1 MKVKKEKTVASSVLL
16 ASLASSF
23 SGSLSASAA
32 NPSIIERVK
41 SYGRSTK
48 EWLSDTK
55 NKLKAAGAATA
66 AAMVGG
72 LSNKYVYVKKIP
84 TIRDSEGLIDIAS
97 TARYASQMYWA
108 NPDEFED
115 RIRKEDFFKLYD
127 AYKYGYIPFTSIFGV
142 NEQQEKDFKKKLSF
156 EMERRLN
163 TGELTLYLKSK
174 ILGRSSDDFIKLA
187 PYFVKACVKYDPET
201 SNSVPV
207 FFLGGESGE
216 GKTYGTDLLTEYL
229 SGNKAANRLPLVN
242 ASKEQVDTMING
254 VTKSYKGSDEP
265 PVLYGFQLG
274 NKFTTPVLCDEADKM
289 DKKAVGSLLT
299 PMQDKKATN
308 RYDGSLYKI
317 KAPFIMTGNFKKHE
331 FKEGWN
337 LLLNR
342 GPDKMRTVLS
352 EDLKEFGGE
361 PLVGRMTYIAYYGAQ
376 LYEDKLNIVEMYL
389 KKTQGKSNTPNFY
402 IDSNLSRSDKS
413 KLLGKILDEVMEQKG
428 QDTTRD
434 ISNATCSIAENL
446 LHAQH
451 PYEGSYSGLKIQL
464 SLDAS
469 GNIVT
474 TIL

>member
-1 MKVKKEKTVASSVLL
+1 MKVSIMELRKNRVVASSVLL

-32 NPSIIERVK
+32 KPFLLKRASN
-41 SYGRSTK
+41 
-48 EWLSDTK
+48 WLGDTK
-55 NKLKAAGAATA
+55 NKLKAAGAAAVLA
-66 AAMVGG
+66 ASGYF
-72 LSNKYVYVKKIP
+72 SDKYVYVKKIP
-84 TIRDSEGLIDIAS
+84 TIKDSEGLIDITT

-108 NPDEFED
+108 DPGKFSD
-115 RIRKEDFFKLYD
+115 RIKNEDFYKLYD
-127 AYKYGYIPFTSIFGV
+127 AYKCGYIPFTSIFGV
-142 NEQQEKDFKKKLSF
+142 NEQQEKDFKKKLSS

-187 PYFVKACVKYDPET
+187 PLFVRACINYDPET

-242 ASKEQVDTMING
+242 AGKEQVDTMING

-274 NKFTTPVLCDEADKM
+274 NKMTTPVLCDEADKM
-289 DKKAVGSLLT
+289 DKKAIGSLLT

-308 RYDGSLYKI
+308 RYDGSLYEI
-317 KAPFIMTGNFKKHE
+317 KTPVIMTGNFKKHE

-342 GPDKMRTVLS
+342 GPDNMRTVLS

-402 IDSNLSRSDKS
+402 IDSNLSIKEKS
-413 KLLGKILDEVMEQKG
+413 KLLGQILDKVQEQKG

-434 ISNATCSIAENL
+434 ISNSACSIAEDIL
-446 LHAQH
+446 RKQH
-451 PYEGSYSGLKIQL
+451 PYEGSYSGLKVQL
-464 SLDAS
+464 SLDAA
-469 GNIVT
+469 GNVVT